1 MEERR
6 SSSTPLPRKATPRD
20 WMLAFP
26 EQRPRGF
33 RRSPSRAERIFN
45 VASVATLVLF
55 AVGWSW
61 SIARARA
68 TGDGDIVTPVTANI
82 TTALTDGSAHSVA
95 YLTEAALPVLADP
108 ARGESGKLRVR
119 IQQPG
124 TTITPILADTLPPG
138 SVATFSS
145 GAAAESTSK
154 LVAPRRP
161 GIWNLALRV
170 GNAIKPLA

>member
-1 MEERR
+1 
-6 SSSTPLPRKATPRD
+6 
-20 WMLAFP
+20 MLAFP

-95 YLTEAALPVLADP
+95 YLTEAALTVLADP

-119 IQQPG
+119 I
-124 TTITPILADTLPPG
+124 
-138 SVATFSS
+138 
-145 GAAAESTSK
+145 
-154 LVAPRRP
+154 
-161 GIWNLALRV
+161 
-170 GNAIKPLA
+170 